1 MIYQIPTI
9 KDVPKSFN
17 VTLLKDDGKTKPCST
32 VYSSKGIGEP
42 GMIMC
47 ANILSAIRQAVAAH
61 RKVICLSS
69 NGFNLYQRILS
80 LFNCN
85 EIKMLL
91 FYYRFRTR
99 MKIGFI

>member
-47 ANILSAIRQAVAAH
+47 ANILSAIRQAVSAH
-61 RKVICLSS
+61 RKVIFYHLKMFYQFKNS
-69 NGFNLYQRILS
+69 NINIP
-80 LFNCN
+80 
-85 EIKMLL
+85 I
-91 FYYRFRTR
+91 
-99 MKIGFI
+99 

>member
-17 VTLLKDDGKTKPCST
+17 VTLLKDDGKSKPCST

-47 ANILSAIRQAVAAH
+47 ANILSAIRQAVSAH

-69 NGFNLYQRILS
+69 NGFNLYQKNIYSYLIS
-80 LFNCN
+80 
-85 EIKMLL
+85 
-91 FYYRFRTR
+91 
-99 MKIGFI
+99 MKSKCSYFMIIDSGQV

>member
-47 ANILSAIRQAVAAH
+47 ANILSAIRQAVSAH
-61 RKVICLSS
+61 RKVIFYHLTVLIYIKRKEYKHSYLSS
-69 NGFNLYQRILS
+69 
-80 LFNCN
+80 
-85 EIKMLL
+85 
-91 FYYRFRTR
+91 
-99 MKIGFI
+99 MKSKCSHFIIDSGQE

>member
-47 ANILSAIRQAVAAH
+47 ANILSAIRQAVSAH

-69 NGFNLYQRILS
+69 NGYNFYQTI
-80 LFNCN
+80 
-85 EIKMLL
+85 ID
-91 FYYRFRTR
+91 
-99 MKIGFI
+99 IPV

>member
-1 MIYQIPTI
+1 MIFQVPTI

-47 ANILSAIRQAVAAH
+47 ANILSAIRQAVFAH
-61 RKVICLSS
+61 RKVLS
-69 NGFNLYQRILS
+69 
-80 LFNCN
+80 
-85 EIKMLL
+85 
-91 FYYRFRTR
+91 
-99 MKIGFI
+99 

>member
-47 ANILSAIRQAVAAH
+47 ANILSAIRQAVSAH
-61 RKVICLSS
+61 RKVI
-69 NGFNLYQRILS
+69 
-80 LFNCN
+80 
-85 EIKMLL
+85 
-91 FYYRFRTR
+91 FYHLTVL
-99 MKIGFI
+99 IHI